1 MTRGRFSAALLS
13 KYISGHGCVIF
24 PWRTRGSC
32 SRIPKIRRHSRAIE
46 KICNDRKQQAMHY
59 HLKHRVK
66 RAEDDVVC
74 DPNEQKP
81 ARPVAAAEQ
90 KHSTK
95 DRKKTD
101 EQNPDNVIIKRTL
114 RLELGAVVCEPDDS
128 GYYEYTTNGRD

>member
-24 PWRTRGSC
+24 PWRARGPC

-46 KICNDRKQQAMHY
+46 KICNDRKQQSVHY
-59 HLKHRVK
+59 QLKHRVK

-81 ARPVAAAEQ
+81 AGPVAAAEQ
-90 KHSTK
+90 KHSAK
-95 DRKKTD
+95 YRKKTD
-101 EQNPDNVIIKRTL
+101 EQNPDIVIVKMTL
-114 RLELGAVVCEPDDS
+114 LLELVAVVCKSDDS
-128 GYYEYTTNGRD
+128 GYYEYTTDGRD